1 MMKKKKVILLGAG
14 AVGVYFVGRLAK
26 CKKLDTTFFVRSEYN
41 HAVKHGYEYK
51 SIKGDFSLNPNKDI
65 KIIHDKN
72 AQKLNFCAD
81 YIFICTKVM
90 ANIDY
95 KSLLNNVIDE
105 NTVLVIIQNG
115 LDIENVFTKAFPK
128 NHIISTVAYIGT
140 QRIGLGAYSHYGGD
154 GKLIFGDYQLKN
166 GKKIKSKNDPSE
178 HCYELENLFKS
189 ESVKV
194 DASITNDIIKTRYEK
209 LCWNASFNTIAVMG
223 NHATTKNIMDCYET
237 EQLAADIMR
246 EVEKISIADGHKI
259 SGGYIQK
266 MLEFTRNFPEYKPSM
281 LIDFEYDRPL
291 EIAAIVTNAIK
302 KAEKLKI
309 NVPLLKMTNALLKL
323 ADRRN
328 YSN

>member
-1 MMKKKKVILLGAG
+1 MKKKKVLLLGAG
-14 AVGVYFVGRLAK
+14 AIGVYFVGRLSK
-26 CKKLDTTFFVRSEYN
+26 YDQLDTTFLVRSEYD

-65 KIIHDKN
+65 KIIHDKD
-72 AQKLNFCAD
+72 AQELNFCAD

-95 KSLLNNVIDE
+95 KSLLKNVVGE

-115 LDIENVFTKAFPK
+115 LDIENVFTEAFPK

-140 QRIGLGAYSHYGGD
+140 QRIGLGKYSHNGGD

-166 GKKIKSKNDPSE
+166 GEKAQPKNDISE
-178 HCYELENLFKS
+178 YCCELENFFKS
-189 ESVKV
+189 TSVNI
-194 DASITNDIIKTRYEK
+194 DASTTNDIIKTRYEK
-209 LCWNASFNTIAVMG
+209 LCWNASFNTISVMG
-223 NHATTKNIMDCYET
+223 NHATTKNIIDCSET
-237 EQLAADIMR
+237 EQLSADIMR
-246 EVEKISIADGHKI
+246 EVEEISIADGHRI
-259 SGGYIQK
+259 SEGYIPK
-266 MLEFTRNFPEYKPSM
+266 MLNFTRSFPEYKPSM

-302 KAEKLKI
+302 KAEKLKV

-328 YSN
+328 Y